1 MLNKKNFY
9 INGQWVAPKKAKDIE
24 VIDPSTEKSCAI
36 ISLGRADDIDA
47 AVISAKK
54 AFESW
59 ELTTKDQRVE
69 LLEKLYVVYKK
80 RWADVAKAITL
91 EMGAPKDFS
100 SELQTGTGA
109 SHINHSLDV

>member
-9 INGQWVAPKKAKDIE
+9 INGQWVVPKKSKEIE
-24 VIDPSTEKSCAI
+24 VIDPATEKTCAV
-36 ISLGRADDIDA
+36 ISLGGVDDVNE
-47 AVISAKK
+47 AVIAAKK

-59 ELTTKDQRVE
+59 AFTTKDQRVE

-91 EMGAPKDFS
+91 EMGAPKDF
-100 SELQTGTGA
+100 
-109 SHINHSLDV
+109 